1 MKLDNL
7 NHAQA
12 TLAFL
17 LSRAFKELLA
27 PKMLVIEHSFG
38 DGLFCHEANWE
49 PIAETEIEALFQLMH
64 KWIASNHSLQMSTRK
79 KSTVIS
85 EFKEMNSQSKV
96 AIAKHWEN
104 DQIPIVEFESHW
116 DYQTEPMITALSQ
129 LPIFQLRKYNDGFL
143 MRLPTLMNPEKIETF
158 RDHPKLFSIM
168 EEHEQ
173 WGDILGVSTIRELNN
188 HINTGNINELI
199 WVAEGLHEKKISYI
213 ADALVRDF
221 PKKRLVCIAGPSS
234 SGKTTFGKRLRIQL
248 RVNGYYAHHI
258 SMDDY
263 FIDRSEL
270 PTDADGVKDFES
282 IAGLD
287 VDLLGSRL
295 NKLLEGDQ
303 IPVREFK
310 FDSGMGHDTA
320 NQMKLGDGD
329 FILIEGIHGLNP
341 IISDMIGTERLNK
354 IYVSAITQMNVDANH
369 RISTSE
375 NRLLRRLVR
384 DHKFRGYSPEQ
395 TLSRWNSVRIG
406 EETNIFP
413 YQEEASFMFNSS
425 LAYELPVLAKYVKP
439 LLKNIDD
446 LELKEKVNHLNTF
459 LSFFEELE
467 EKQVPGTSI
476 LREFIGDSEF
486 KY

>member
-1 MKLDNL
+1 MKLDFL

-17 LSRAFKELLA
+17 LSSAFKELLA

-49 PIAETEIEALFQLMH
+49 PITESEIKAVFQLMH
-64 KWIASNHSLQMSTRK
+64 KWIERNSSLQLSIKK
-79 KSTVIS
+79 KSKVVG
-85 EFKEMNSQSKV
+85 EFKNMNSQSKV
-96 AIAKHWEN
+96 AIAQRWEN
-104 DQIPIVEFESHW
+104 DQIPIVEFNSYW
-116 DYQTEPMITALSQ
+116 DYQMEPMITELKQ
-129 LPIFQLRKYNDGFL
+129 LPKFQLRKYNDGFL
-143 MRLPTLMNPEKIETF
+143 MRLPTLINPDKIEKF
-158 RDHPKLFSIM
+158 NDHPKLFSIM

-173 WGDILGVSTIRELNN
+173 WGNILGVATIRELNK
-188 HINTGNINELI
+188 HINAENIDELI

-213 ADALVRDF
+213 ADVLVQDF

-248 RVNGYYAHHI
+248 RVNGFYAHHI

-263 FIDRSEL
+263 FIDRSKL
-270 PTDADGVKDFES
+270 PTDAEGVKDFES
-282 IAGLD
+282 ISGLD
-287 VDLLGSRL
+287 VELLGSRL
-295 NKLLEGDQ
+295 NSLLEGNQ

-310 FDSGMGHDTA
+310 FDHGKGQDTA
-320 NQMKLGDGD
+320 NQIKLGDRD

-341 IISDMIGTERLNK
+341 IISDMIGAERLNK
-354 IYVSAITQMNVDANH
+354 IYVSAITQMNIDANH

-395 TLSRWNSVRIG
+395 TLSRWNSVRAG
-406 EETNIFP
+406 EEENIFP
-413 YQEEASFMFNSS
+413 YQEEASLMFNSS
-425 LAYELPVLAKYVKP
+425 LAYELPVLAKYVRP
-439 LLKNIDD
+439 LLKDIDNEH
-446 LELKEKVNHLNTF
+446 LAEKVNYLNTF
-459 LSFFEELE
+459 LAFFEPLE
-467 EKQVPGTSI
+467 EELVPGTSI
-476 LREFIGDSEF
+476 LREFIGNSEF